1 MNNTDRDRVIE
12 TLLRS
17 RHADEHG
24 AACIDAESLAA
35 WIDGGL
41 SADARARVEHHA
53 ADCARCQAL
62 LASMARTAP
71 ALEDRPWWRSAMA
84 KWVVPIAAVATAVL
98 VWVAVER
105 DSDRVPPLQTTV
117 TDTATAADTRSA
129 PVVSPRLP
137 SPAGAGNSLSAAPR
151 PVDEIN
157 RQERTSAGSRRID
170 APQPQ
175 GLASAGRATRDQ
187 AQTGAALEPVA
198 APAPS
203 PAPLPPPPATTSPES
218 SPQSS
223 AQSKTAPQAVA
234 ETVIVTDATANR
246 LAARQ
251 VAGGIGPGTYE
262 IASPNPNY
270 RWRIVPPGSIQRS
283 TDGGR
288 TWAVVDLVPATA
300 GAASVPAIL
309 TGGASPAPDV
319 CWIVGRNGLVLLST
333 DGATWNRRPIP
344 ESLDLTSV
352 RATDATHAVVT
363 TATGRQ
369 FSTADGGVTWIGK

>member
-17 RHADEHG
+17 RHADEHD
-24 AACIDAESLAA
+24 AACMDAESLAA

-41 SADARARVEHHA
+41 SADARARIEHHA

-71 ALEDRPWWRSAMA
+71 ALEDRAWWRSAMA
-84 KWVVPIAAVATAVL
+84 KWVVPIAAVATALV

-105 DSDRVPPLQTTV
+105 DSDRLPPSPTTV
-117 TDTATAADTRSA
+117 TETAKTANEPSA
-129 PVVSPRLP
+129 PVAARREALP
-137 SPAGAGNSLSAAPR
+137 SPAGPGNSLPPATPPAGR
-151 PVDEIN
+151 AVD
-157 RQERTSAGSRRID
+157 TL
-170 APQPQ
+170 QPQ
-175 GLASAGRATRDQ
+175 GQAGAGGPARGQTATT
-187 AQTGAALEPVA
+187 APLEPVA

-203 PAPLPPPPATTSPES
+203 PAPLPPPPAATSVES
-218 SPQSS
+218 SPPSS
-223 AQSKTAPQAVA
+223 AQLKTAPQAVA
-234 ETVIVTDATANR
+234 ETVTVTDATASR
-246 LAARQ
+246 LAARA
-251 VAGGIGPGTYE
+251 VAGGIGPGPYE

-288 TWAVVDLVPATA
+288 TWAVVDPVPAIA
-300 GAASVPAIL
+300 GAAPAPAIL

-333 DGATWNRRPIP
+333 DGATWHRRSIP

-369 FSTADGGVTWIGK
+369 FATADAGMTWTAGG

>member
-12 TLLRS
+12 TLLGS

-24 AACIDAESLAA
+24 NACMDAESLAA

-71 ALEDRPWWRSAMA
+71 PLEDRPWWRSAMA
-84 KWVVPIAAVATAVL
+84 KWVVPIAAVATAVV

-105 DSDRVPPLQTTV
+105 DSDRLPPSQTTV
-117 TDTATAADTRSA
+117 TETAKTANEPSA
-129 PVVSPRLP
+129 PVAARREAVP
-137 SPAGAGNSLSAAPR
+137 SPAGPENSLSAATAP
-151 PVDEIN
+151 
-157 RQERTSAGSRRID
+157 ARRID
-170 APQPQ
+170 NLQPQ
-175 GLASAGRATRDQ
+175 GQGGAG
-187 AQTGAALEPVA
+187 GAARGQTAMAAPLEPVA
-198 APAPS
+198 PPAPS
-203 PAPLPPPPATTSPES
+203 PAPLPPPPAATSVES

-223 AQSKTAPQAVA
+223 AQSKSAPQAVA
-234 ETVIVTDATANR
+234 ETVIVTDATASR
-246 LAARQ
+246 LAARE
-251 VAGGIGPGTYE
+251 VVGGIGPGIYE

-270 RWRIVPPGSIQRS
+270 RWRIVPPASIQRS

-288 TWAVVDLVPATA
+288 TWAVVDPVPARA
-300 GAASVPAIL
+300 GAAPAPASL
-309 TGGASPAPDV
+309 TGGASPALDV
-319 CWIVGRNGLVLLST
+319 CWIVGRNGVVLLST
-333 DGATWNRRPIP
+333 DGATWHPRPIP

-363 TATGRQ
+363 TTTGRQ
-369 FSTADGGVTWIGK
+369 FSTADGGMTWIVK

>member
-24 AACIDAESLAA
+24 TACLDAESLAA

-41 SADARARVEHHA
+41 SADARTRVEHHA

-84 KWVVPIAAVATAVL
+84 KWVVPIAAVATAVV

-105 DSDRVPPLQTTV
+105 DSDPLPPSQTTV
-117 TDTATAADTRSA
+117 TETAKTANEPSA
-129 PVVSPRLP
+129 AAAARREAAP
-137 SPAGAGNSLSAAPR
+137 SPAGQENSLSAATAAGGR
-151 PVDEIN
+151 DVDGLKPQ
-157 RQERTSAGSRRID
+157 RQGGAR
-170 APQPQ
+170 
-175 GLASAGRATRDQ
+175 
-187 AQTGAALEPVA
+187 GAARGQSATTAPLEPVA
-198 APAPS
+198 APAAS
-203 PAPLPPPPATTSPES
+203 PAPLPPPPAATSVES

-223 AQSKTAPQAVA
+223 AQSKTAPQALT
-234 ETVIVTDATANR
+234 ETVTVTDATASR
-246 LAARQ
+246 LAARG
-251 VAGGIGPGTYE
+251 VAGGIGLGPYE

-270 RWRIVPPGSIQRS
+270 RWRIVPPGSIQRT
-283 TDGGR
+283 TDGGQ
-288 TWAVVDLVPATA
+288 TWAVVDPVPATA
-300 GAASVPAIL
+300 GAAPAPAIL
-309 TGGASPAPDV
+309 TGGASPAPEV
-319 CWIVGRNGLVLLST
+319 CWIVGRSGIVLLST
-333 DGATWNRRPIP
+333 DGATWHARPIP

-369 FSTADGGVTWIGK
+369 FSTADGGMTWTVK